1 MRKDDIAS
9 PEFIN
14 ELYTKLDKKYSKME
28 LKLLVKL
35 TFEILMNTLLENNE
49 GICIKNFGTFRTRD
63 VMTRSGFGEKRRLIM
78 NKKITFRQ
86 AERMM
91 KKINRKIKEK
101 NKPSAG

>member
-1 MRKDDIAS
+1 M
-9 PEFIN
+9 
-14 ELYTKLDKKYSKME
+14 
-28 LKLLVKL
+28 
-35 TFEILMNTLLENNE
+35 
-49 GICIKNFGTFRTRD
+49 RD